1 MRRRFIKFTDK
12 EKCATFPDNSR
23 NFHQILNEDP
33 GRVTAMQKILFCLAA
48 IVLCISVVNAQ
59 EAPPGVRMAA
69 EAGLP
74 HFLSLI
80 PTGERSSY
88 GFTKDDVLD
97 QAYLAEPFN
106 LHTIAPPALLGYQP
120 GDSVPALLSKTSLW
134 YFPVMMRDKVRAI
147 LVVDQ
152 VDGKWQAVSLG
163 YVPLAQQLQGVLQQW
178 PRAKGFH
185 PLLIAVFQA
194 KEHLIMVPEVSS
206 HELISLAPL
215 KPGLE
220 MKSAG
225 NILERLKP
233 IVADN
238 LKQKF

>member
-1 MRRRFIKFTDK
+1 
-12 EKCATFPDNSR
+12 
-23 NFHQILNEDP
+23 
-33 GRVTAMQKILFCLAA
+33 MQKILFCLAA
-48 IVLCISVVNAQ
+48 ILLFFSVANAQ
-59 EAPPGVRMAA
+59 EPPQEVKLPA

-80 PTGERSSY
+80 PPEERSSY
-88 GFTKDDVLD
+88 GFTKDEALD
-97 QAYLAEPFN
+97 QAYLGEPFN
-106 LHTIAPPALLGYQP
+106 LHTITPPALLGYQP
-120 GDSVPALLSKTSLW
+120 GDSVRALLSKTNLW
-134 YFPVMMRDKVRAI
+134 YFPVMFRDEARAV

-152 VDGKWQAVSLG
+152 LNGKWQAVSLG
-163 YVPLAQQLQGVLQQW
+163 YATLAKQLQGVLQQW

-206 HELISLAPL
+206 QELISLAPP

-220 MKSAG
+220 MQSAG